1 MANDKRSLFEHFILG
16 NRPSPAGAQADP
28 YGNARTNPFDAVF
41 PSTAEEAAQKKLQYD
56 NPVPVV
62 FPRYLAAPEGAE
74 TVDIRR
80 IAVLNPGESYQLMT
94 FQCLPGST
102 AIFYNYALF
111 TDALDNANI
120 LWLPT
125 VDGRR
130 ILAYHGDPVDNYKI
144 NLAVGIDMSQAALI
158 PCQVIMQPG
167 QILSWQVTNTGGTQ
181 VSMGVRMVGYLDVGQ
196 RLTSSKVGG

>member
-1 MANDKRSLFEHFILG
+1 VSKSLYEQLFFS
-16 NRPSPAGAQADP
+16 NTPAPAGAKADP
-28 YGNARTNPFDAVF
+28 FGNAVTNPFNPVVTSCPDEADARK
-41 PSTAEEAAQKKLQYD
+41 SAYD
-56 NPVPVV
+56 NPVPVI

-80 IAVLNPGESYQLMT
+80 IAVLNPGESIKLFDFT
-94 FQCLPGST
+94 CLPGST

-111 TDALDNANI
+111 TDALNNADV
-120 LWLPT
+120 LWNPA

-130 ILAYHGDPVDNYKI
+130 ILAYHGDPADNYKI
-144 NLAVGIDMSQAALI
+144 NLSVGVDMSQAALI

-167 QILSWQVTNTGGTQ
+167 QVLSWQITNFSAVQ

-196 RLTSSKVGG
+196 RLTSSKIGG

>member
-1 MANDKRSLFEHFILG
+1 MG

-28 YGNARTNPFDAVF
+28 FGNARTNPFDVVMS
-41 PSTAEEAAQKKLQYD
+41 STLEEAQNKKELYD
-56 NPVPVV
+56 NPIPVV

-80 IAVLNPGESYQLMT
+80 IAVLNPGESFQLFT

-111 TDALDNANI
+111 TDALDNASI

-130 ILAYHGDPVDNYKI
+130 ILAYHGDPADNYKI
-144 NLAVGIDMSQAALI
+144 NLSVGIDMSQAALI

-167 QILSWQVTNTGGTQ
+167 QILSWTVTNSGAAQ